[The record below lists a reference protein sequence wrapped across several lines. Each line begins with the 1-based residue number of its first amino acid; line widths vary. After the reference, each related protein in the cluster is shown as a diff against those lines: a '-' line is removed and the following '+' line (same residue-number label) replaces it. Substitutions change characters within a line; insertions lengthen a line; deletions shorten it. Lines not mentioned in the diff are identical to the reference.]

1 MELPEEQALR
11 RKPSQKKPPKKAR
24 HKHNYKPCIYHIVVK
39 HGHLDLER
47 GFVPEIRTVP
57 GDYCITCGKVGDVH
71 YFWGLV
77 SPRVP
82 AELPTD
88 VPEFD
93 LVDNVWQK
101 YVNLEEAT
109 HE

>member
-1 MELPEEQALR
+1 MELPEEQAPR

-71 YFWGLV
+71 YFWGWSVRV
-77 SPRVP
+77 SRPNCPQMCR
-82 AELPTD
+82 
-88 VPEFD
+88 
-93 LVDNVWQK
+93 
-101 YVNLEEAT
+101 NLIL
-109 HE
+109 